1 LTTAILNDGLEKI
14 GERAFYRCALVRI
27 DIPPTV
33 MVIENEAFRDC
44 SDLTTAIL
52 NDGLEEIGKCAFRR
66 CALVRIDIPPSVREI
81 DAAAFEECSNLTTVQ
96 FCDEIEEFV
105 SGESMRH
112 WWNHGVHERC
122 PRTYSFFVRCNIP
135 ERVGLLLPRMWQS
148 NIHDMLGG
156 IPSISSK
163 DLDSYFRSIDSK
175 LSVYDKLKDAPALLE
190 LAIWKSKIIERTDGN
205 IDLLDADMKIECRTD
220 SLTMVVIIVPNVLSF
235 LG

>member
-1 LTTAILNDGLEKI
+1 
-14 GERAFYRCALVRI
+14 
-27 DIPPTV
+27 
-33 MVIENEAFRDC
+33 MEAF
-44 SDLTTAIL
+44 S
-52 NDGLEEIGKCAFRR
+52 G

-81 DAAAFEECSNLTTVQ
+81 DATAFEECSNLTTVQ

-112 WWNHGVHERC
+112 WWNPGVHERC
-122 PRTYSFFVRCNIP
+122 LRTYSFFVRCNIP

-163 DLDSYFRSIDSK
+163 GLDSFFRSIDSK

-205 IDLLDADMKIECRTD
+205 IDLLDADMKIEHRTD
-220 SLTMVVIIVPNVLSF
+220 SLSVVVIIVPNVLSF
-235 LG
+235 LE